1 MFQEIVGL
9 LRLAEAEFADRHVE
23 VYIGWPMSSWMDRFA
38 VGVMVFN
45 MIRPPRLF
53 PAFGLIIRYSTS
65 VSLPQG
71 MFKPDETAGE
81 EAGKQGT
88 SSTLPDS

>member
-1 MFQEIVGL
+1 MFQEMAGI

-38 VGVMVFN
+38 IGVMVFN
-45 MIRPPRLF
+45 MIRLPRMF
-53 PAFGLIIRYSTS
+53 PAFGFIIRYTTS
-65 VSLPQG
+65 VSLPLA
-71 MFKPDETAGE
+71 MVKTDETAGE

-88 SSTLPDS
+88 TPPES

>member
-1 MFQEIVGL
+1 MFQEMVGL
-9 LRLAEAEFADRHVE
+9 LRLAEAEFANRHVE

-45 MIRPPRLF
+45 MIRLPRLF

-88 SSTLPDS
+88 SSTPPDS